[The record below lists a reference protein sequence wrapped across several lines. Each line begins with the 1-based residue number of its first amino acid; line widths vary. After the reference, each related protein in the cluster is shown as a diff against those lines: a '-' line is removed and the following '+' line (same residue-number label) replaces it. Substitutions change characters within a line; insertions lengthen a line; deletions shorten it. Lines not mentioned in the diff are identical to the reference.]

1 MAPEVLKI
9 IRQRS
14 LAAARAETQPVS
26 QSALGRFLPQWQ
38 QVAAMGQQ
46 PQLRGVDG
54 VFAVVEQLAGVRLPA
69 SAWETMVLPQRV
81 SGYQSSDL
89 DELTANGEVAVIGAG
104 SAGSSDPWVMLVPT
118 DYAAQLIDA
127 PDVETLS
134 PIQQQIVEILSNGG
148 GYLISSIRDQIL
160 GSDSDV
166 RTAIWE
172 LFELGMIS
180 PDGMAPIRARL
191 SAGSGTSSAH
201 RAKRTPARGRLR
213 MGRTRFAQSHQSG
226 IAADMVGR
234 WSLTIP
240 ADNDATAR
248 SVAHGEAWLDRYG
261 VVTRGS
267 VVAENTLGGF
277 ALAYKVLSRFEEAG
291 KAMRGYLIDGLG
303 AAQFSTPAVIDRLR
317 GLGDSDDVTGWP
329 SGTTDPEVYVLA
341 AADPA
346 NPYGAALPWPE
357 SGPTR
362 AAGSIVV
369 LIDGLLIAHLTR
381 GGRTLTVF
389 DLPTGIEVADVMPMV
404 VSALSEAISRNMM
417 KRIVVEKINGEQ
429 VFQSQWAETLRAAG
443 AHIVPQGIRISAVTQ
458 QATPSHARGR
468 RLSQALSDLEDQ
480 QEQQPRPRRG
490 GFQSGGRR

>member
-1 MAPEVLKI
+1 M
-9 IRQRS
+9 
-14 LAAARAETQPVS
+14 
-26 QSALGRFLPQWQ
+26 
-38 QVAAMGQQ
+38 
-46 PQLRGVDG
+46 
-54 VFAVVEQLAGVRLPA
+54 
-69 SAWETMVLPQRV
+69 
-81 SGYQSSDL
+81 
-89 DELTANGEVAVIGAG
+89 
-104 SAGSSDPWVMLVPT
+104 
-118 DYAAQLIDA
+118 
-127 PDVETLS
+127 
-134 PIQQQIVEILSNGG
+134 
-148 GYLISSIRDQIL
+148 
-160 GSDSDV
+160 
-166 RTAIWE
+166 
-172 LFELGMIS
+172 
-180 PDGMAPIRARL
+180 
-191 SAGSGTSSAH
+191 
-201 RAKRTPARGRLR
+201 
-213 MGRTRFAQSHQSG
+213 
-226 IAADMVGR
+226 
-234 WSLTIP
+234 
-240 ADNDATAR
+240 
-248 SVAHGEAWLDRYG
+248 
-261 VVTRGS
+261 VTRGS

-389 DLPTGIEVADVMPMV
+389 DLPTGIEVADVMPIV

-458 QATPSHARGR
+458 QATTSHTRGR

-480 QEQQPRPRRG
+480 QEQHPRPRRG